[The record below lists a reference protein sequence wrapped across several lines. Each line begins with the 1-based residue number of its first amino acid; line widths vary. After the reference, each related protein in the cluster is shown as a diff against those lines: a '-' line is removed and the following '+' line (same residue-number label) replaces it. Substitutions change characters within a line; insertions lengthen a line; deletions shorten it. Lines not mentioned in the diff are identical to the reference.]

1 MALRVPFMSLKNLLD
16 LYVLKHTRTGKY
28 LYLKVQEN
36 LFGIMLEKMT
46 MLKPVTEICFALRLA

>member
-1 MALRVPFMSLKNLLD
+1 MSLKNLLD